1 MAGIAVL
8 DRKATK
14 SSINQV
20 LAAML
25 QDKRTNV
32 SVQTLFRSQG
42 WFHACVDMRAKSIQ
56 NLPWSVTS
64 TGSEDPIWTHEDAE
78 IPDNL
83 MFARDL
89 PNLLYKWEASLV
101 TTNRAYSLKENKGR
115 GLSALPYFS
124 PFTMEP
130 IKTPQGISGFKRTV
144 NSGMITL
151 QAKDVFYM
159 FASDPFVE
167 LGYAEGNS
175 AKTNATVLRAMD
187 GFLQNFV
194 EKGAIKATI
203 LGVKGAEN
211 IPPAERES
219 LLAKWKKSVA
229 GWWNGG
235 ETHLFNAD
243 IVPHVIG
250 EGFEGVGD
258 KDITENQREAISN
271 AFGIPHS
278 LLSKS
283 VANSKKEEDQITY
296 IVKTVMPQA
305 KFIMREL
312 NHQIFEPLGLQ
323 FFFDFK
329 KLEEIQSREIQKA
342 AAIQVLTGG
351 KQVLRVNEAREW
363 LGLEPDDFLDEE
375 AQFERSLTIAQSR
388 RPQPNIEGTD
398 DEPGEEEQKGAY
410 INIPYLLPNK
420 EGGYDYVQK
429 TVESDSLDEGIKS
442 LEIEAEL
449 RNWRNK
455 VEKKGRAVKFSP
467 DHLKDYET
475 AIIKQRLATDE
486 PLDEVFKPPFVGF

>member
-25 QDKRTNV
+25 QDERTNV

-56 NLPWSVTS
+56 NLPWSVKAS
-64 TGSEDPIWTHEDAE
+64 GSEDAIWTHEDAE
-78 IPDNL
+78 IPENL

-124 PFTMEP
+124 PYTMEP

-211 IPPAERES
+211 IPPAERDS
-219 LLAKWKKSVA
+219 LLAKWKKTVA
-229 GWWNGG
+229 GWVEWWR
-235 ETHLFNAD
+235 H
-243 IVPHVIG
+243 
-250 EGFEGVGD
+250 
-258 KDITENQREAISN
+258 
-271 AFGIPHS
+271 
-278 LLSKS
+278 
-283 VANSKKEEDQITY
+283 TY
-296 IVKTVMPQA
+296 
-305 KFIMREL
+305 
-312 NHQIFEPLGLQ
+312 LQ
-323 FFFDFK
+323 C
-329 KLEEIQSREIQKA
+329 
-342 AAIQVLTGG
+342 
-351 KQVLRVNEAREW
+351 
-363 LGLEPDDFLDEE
+363 
-375 AQFERSLTIAQSR
+375 
-388 RPQPNIEGTD
+388 
-398 DEPGEEEQKGAY
+398 
-410 INIPYLLPNK
+410 
-420 EGGYDYVQK
+420 
-429 TVESDSLDEGIKS
+429 
-442 LEIEAEL
+442 
-449 RNWRNK
+449 
-455 VEKKGRAVKFSP
+455 
-467 DHLKDYET
+467 
-475 AIIKQRLATDE
+475 
-486 PLDEVFKPPFVGF
+486 

>member
-8 DRKATK
+8 DRTATK

-25 QDKRTNV
+25 QDERTNV

-56 NLPWSVTS
+56 NLPWSVYT
-64 TGSEDPIWTHEDAE
+64 TGSDEPIWTDDDGEV
-78 IPDNL
+78 PDNL

-101 TTNRAYSLKENKGR
+101 TTNRAYSLKENAGR
-115 GLSALPYFS
+115 GLSGLPYFS
-124 PFTMEP
+124 PLSMEP
-130 IKTPQGISGFKRTV
+130 IKSPQGITGFKRTV

-151 QAKDVFYM
+151 PAKDVFYM
-159 FASDPFVE
+159 FAANPFVE
-167 LGYAEGNS
+167 LGYDEGNS
-175 AKTNATVLRAMD
+175 AKVNATVLRAMD
-187 GFLQNFV
+187 GFLRNFV

-203 LGVKGAEN
+203 LGVKGGEN
-211 IPPAERES
+211 IPIQERQS
-219 LLAKWKKSVA
+219 LLQKWKSAVS

-235 ETHLFNAD
+235 ETHIFNAD

-296 IVKTVMPQA
+296 IVKTVMPEG
-305 KFIMREL
+305 KFIMRQL
-312 NHQIFEPLGLQ
+312 NHQVFEPLGLQ
-323 FFFDFK
+323 FKFEFP
-329 KLEEIQSREIQKA
+329 KLEELQSREIQKA
-342 AAIQVLTGG
+342 ASIQVLTGG

-363 LGLEPDDFLDEE
+363 LGLEPDPFLDEE
-375 AQFERSLTIAQSR
+375 AQFERSMTIAQSR
-388 RPQPNIEGTD
+388 RPQPNVEGTD
-398 DEPGEEEQKGAY
+398 DKPGEEEQKSAD
-410 INIPYLLPNK
+410 
-420 EGGYDYVQK
+420 GGFAIDPRYV
-429 TVESDSLDEGIKS
+429 DGIKDFFQVEERDS
-442 LEIEAEL
+442 DLT
-449 RNWRNK
+449 NWRKK
-455 VEKKGRAVKFSP
+455 VEKKGRDCKFTP
-467 DHLKDYET
+467 DYLSDYET

-486 PLDEVFKPPFVGF
+486 PLDDVFKPPFVGF